1 MKRKRFRELGFKIG
15 KLKTGKFNAITDV
28 KGVVVGHK
36 TIIKKDVSSGLTVI
50 IPNNGQ
56 LAGSHYPAGF
66 YSFNGTGEF
75 TGSHWLEETGTL
87 VTPIIF
93 TGSHL
98 LGLVHHYLSLATRRI
113 DKLEPFSMGV
123 VGETWD
129 GWLSNLEKTRIS
141 YQDLKEAILKAESG
155 QIAEGNVGG
164 GTGMICYE
172 FKGGIGTS
180 SRVVEF
186 DGENY
191 TIGAIVQTN
200 MGRREDLKINN
211 LEIGKILNS
220 DKVDLP
226 WQTPANNGSL
236 LVTIATDA
244 PLTAQQCK
252 RISKR
257 GAIAMARTGAIG
269 EGGSGDFFLTF
280 STANSYQ
287 YDAEKP
293 YSIQMFPSEEL
304 DLIFEGAIEVV
315 EEAII
320 NSLCMAQTIEG
331 QKERK
336 AYQLPL
342 SKLKDILESPQ
353 NKY

>member
-1 MKRKRFRELGFKIG
+1 MKKKRFRELGFKIG
-15 KLKTGKFNAITDV
+15 KLKTGKYNAITDV

-50 IPNNGQ
+50 LPNNGQ

-98 LGLVHHYLSLATRRI
+98 LGMAHHYLSLATRRI
-113 DKLEPFSMGV
+113 EKLEPFSMGV

-129 GWLSNLEKTRIS
+129 GWLSDLEKTTLS
-141 YQDLKEAILKAESG
+141 YQDLEDAILKAGNG

-186 DGENY
+186 EGEDY
-191 TIGAIVQTN
+191 TIGAIVQTDF
-200 MGRREDLKINN
+200 GRREDLIINN
-211 LEIGKILNS
+211 LEVGKLINQN
-220 DKVDLP
+220 DTPLP
-226 WQTPANNGSL
+226 WNTPANDGSL

-257 GAIAMARTGAIG
+257 GSIAMARTGAIG
-269 EGGSGDFFLTF
+269 EGGSGDFFLSF
-280 STANSYQ
+280 STSNQYN

-293 YSIQMFPSEEL
+293 YSIKMFPSEEM
-304 DLIFEGAIEVV
+304 DLLFEGAIEAV

-331 QKERK
+331 QKGRK

-342 SKLKDILESPQ
+342 NKLSEILK
-353 NKY
+353 N

>member
-15 KLKTGKFNAITDV
+15 KLKSGEYNAITDV
-28 KGVVVGHK
+28 EGVVVGHK
-36 TIIKKDVSSGLTVI
+36 TIIKEDISSGLTVI
-50 IPNNGQ
+50 MPNNGQ
-56 LAGSHYPAGF
+56 LAGSHFPAGF

-98 LGLVHHYLSLATRRI
+98 LGLVHHYLSLATR
-113 DKLEPFSMGV
+113 KFENLEPFSLGI

-129 GWLSNLEKTRIS
+129 GWLSNLEKTTIS
-141 YQDLKEAILKAESG
+141 YRDLEEAILNADSG
-155 QIAEGNVGG
+155 QVDEGNVGG

-180 SRVVEF
+180 SRIFES
-186 DGENY
+186 GGKNY
-191 TIGAIVQTN
+191 TVGAIVQTN
-200 MGRREDLKINN
+200 FGRREDLIINRTKV
-211 LEIGKILNS
+211 GKIINQNEIP
-220 DKVDLP
+220 LP
-226 WQTPANNGSL
+226 WQTPANDGSL

-252 RISKR
+252 RVSKR
-257 GAIAMARTGAIG
+257 GSIAMARTGAIG
-269 EGGSGDFFLTF
+269 EEGSGDFFLTF
-280 STANSYQ
+280 STANQYQ

-304 DLIFEGAIEVV
+304 DLLFEGAIEAV

-320 NSLCMAQTIEG
+320 NSLCMAETVLG
-331 QKERK
+331 QKGRK
-336 AYQLPL
+336 VYQLPL
-342 SKLKDILESPQ
+342 SELTEILQP
-353 NKY
+353 

>member
-28 KGVVVGHK
+28 EGVVVGHK
-36 TIIKKDVSSGLTVI
+36 TILEEDVCSGLTVI
-50 IPNNGQ
+50 MPNNGY
-56 LAGSHYPAGF
+56 LTGSHFPAGF

-98 LGLVHHYLSLATRRI
+98 LGLAHHYLSLATRRI
-113 DKLEPFSMGV
+113 DGLEPFSMGI

-129 GWLSNLEKTRIS
+129 GWLSDLEKTTIS
-141 YQDLKEAILKAESG
+141 YQDVEDAILKADGG

-180 SRVVEF
+180 SRIVEYE
-186 DGENY
+186 GKNY

-200 MGRREDLKINN
+200 MGSREDLKINN
-211 LEIGKILNS
+211 YEIGKIINQS
-220 DKVDLP
+220 KVALP
-226 WQTPANNGSL
+226 WDTPANDGSL

-257 GAIAMARTGAIG
+257 GSIAMARTGTIG
-269 EGGSGDFFLTF
+269 EGGSGDFFLSF
-280 STANSYQ
+280 STANKYQ

-293 YSIQMFPSEEL
+293 YSIKMFPSEEI
-304 DLIFEGAIEVV
+304 DLLFEGAIEAV

-320 NSLCMAQTIEG
+320 NSLCMARTIEG
-331 QKERK
+331 QKGRK

-342 SKLKDILESPQ
+342 AEI
-353 NKY
+353 NKIFK

>member
-50 IPNNGQ
+50 MPNNGQ
-56 LAGSHYPAGF
+56 LSGSHFPAGF

-98 LGLVHHYLSLATRRI
+98 LGLTHHYLSLATRRI
-113 DKLEPFSMGV
+113 DKLEPFSIGV

-129 GWLSNLEKTRIS
+129 GWLSDLEKTTLS
-141 YQDLKEAILKAESG
+141 YQDLEEAILSAGSG

>member
-15 KLKTGKFNAITDV
+15 KLKTGDCNAITDV

-36 TIIKKDVSSGLTVI
+36 TIIKEDVASGLTVI
-50 IPNNGQ
+50 MPNDGQ

-98 LGLVHHYLSLATRRI
+98 LGLTHHYLSLATRRI

-129 GWLSNLEKTRIS
+129 GWLSDLEKTTLS
-141 YQDLKEAILKAESG
+141 YQDLEDAILSAGSG

-186 DGENY
+186 KDKDY

-200 MGRREDLKINN
+200 FGRREDLIINN
-211 LEIGKILNS
+211 LEVGKLINQN
-220 DKVDLP
+220 DTPLP
-226 WQTPANNGSL
+226 WNTHANDGSL
-236 LVTIATDA
+236 LVTIAADA

-252 RISKR
+252 RIAKR
-257 GAIAMARTGAIG
+257 ASIAMARTGAIG
-269 EGGSGDFFLTF
+269 EGGSGDFFLSF
-280 STANSYQ
+280 STSNQYN

-293 YSIQMFPSEEL
+293 YSIKMFPSEEM
-304 DLIFEGAIEVV
+304 DLLFEGAIEAV

-331 QKERK
+331 QKGRK

-342 SKLKDILESPQ
+342 NKLSEILKD
-353 NKY
+353 

>member
-15 KLKTGKFNAITDV
+15 KLKTGKYNAITDIE
-28 KGVVVGHK
+28 GVVVGHK
-36 TIIKKDVSSGLTVI
+36 TINSKDVCSGLTVI
-50 IPNNGQ
+50 MPNNGQ
-56 LAGSHYPAGF
+56 LAGSHFPAGF

-98 LGLVHHYLSLATRRI
+98 LGLAHHYLSLATRRI

-129 GWLSNLEKTRIS
+129 GWLSDLEMTVID
-141 YQDLKEAILKAESG
+141 YHDLKEAILKAESG
-155 QIAEGNVGG
+155 QVAEGNVGG

-186 DGENY
+186 EGQNY
-191 TIGAIVQTN
+191 TIGALVQSN

-211 LEIGKILNS
+211 HDIGKIINQSELP
-220 DKVDLP
+220 LP
-226 WQTPANNGSL
+226 WQTPANEGSL

-252 RISKR
+252 RIAKR
-257 GAIAMARTGAIG
+257 GSIAMARTGAIG

-280 STANSYQ
+280 STSNQYQ
-287 YDAEKP
+287 YDSENP
-293 YSIQMFPSEEL
+293 YSIKMFPSEEI
-304 DLIFEGAIEVV
+304 DLLFEGALEAV

-331 QKERK
+331 QKGRK

-342 SKLKDILESPQ
+342 NKLKEILEFPQ

>member
-36 TIIKKDVSSGLTVI
+36 TIIKKDVASGLTVI
-50 IPNNGQ
+50 MPNNGQ

-98 LGLVHHYLSLATRRI
+98 LGLAHHYLSLATRHI
-113 DKLEPFSMGV
+113 EKLEPFSMGV

-129 GWLSNLEKTRIS
+129 GWLSDLEKTTLS
-141 YQDLKEAILKAESG
+141 YQDLEDVILKAGNG

-186 DGENY
+186 EGEDY

-200 MGRREDLKINN
+200 FGRREDLIINN
-211 LEIGKILNS
+211 LEVGKLINQN
-220 DKVDLP
+220 DTPLP
-226 WQTPANNGSL
+226 WNTPANDGSL

-257 GAIAMARTGAIG
+257 GSIAMARTGAIG
-269 EGGSGDFFLTF
+269 EGGSGDFFLSF
-280 STANSYQ
+280 STSNQ
-287 YDAEKP
+287 FNYDAEKP
-293 YSIQMFPSEEL
+293 YSIKMFPSEEM
-304 DLIFEGAIEVV
+304 DLLFEGAIEAV

-331 QKERK
+331 QKGRK
-336 AYQLPL
+336 AYEVPL
-342 SKLKDILESPQ
+342 AKLSEILK
-353 NKY
+353 N